1 VVVERLTAAEIQL
14 RSPPLVTAAAQKSDD
29 NLSEFNVG
37 DRVKVLS
44 MARVRWEITRY
55 SMFTTFHLRDAN
67 LGRMF
72 RA

>member
-1 VVVERLTAAEIQL
+1 MGKKT
-14 RSPPLVTAAAQKSDD
+14 SQKSD

-44 MARVRWEITRY
+44 MARMRWEITRY
-55 SMFTTFHLRDAN
+55 SMFTTFHLREAN